1 MSTSESMDIIEI
13 SDHSDS
19 SCYDIEEESTEL
31 FMEDVRGEKE
41 IGSTCMRSVEI

>member
-13 SDHSDS
+13 SDSDS
-19 SCYDIEEESTEL
+19 SYYDIEEESTEL